1 MANLFKLWRCGYYVT
16 FYFRKSIWRLGGLF
30 LINEQAVFW
39 SRVLTELTLSFH
51 IIYATIGV
59 GIPLMIMIAQWVGI
73 KNNDE
78 HYILLAR
85 RWTRGF
91 VITVAVGVV
100 TGTAIG
106 LQLSLLW
113 PNFMQLA
120 GQVIALPLFMETFA
134 FFFEAIFLGIYLYTW
149 DRFDN
154 QKKHMLLLIPVA
166 IGASMSAV
174 FITIVNAFMNAPQ
187 GFEIVDG
194 QLVNI
199 QPLIAMFNPAMPTK
213 VAHVVVTAY
222 MTSAFVLASIAAYR
236 LLKGSDHVYHKKALY
251 LLMKLGLIFSIAAA
265 LIGDFS
271 GKYLAEYQPEKL
283 AAAEW
288 HFETEEG
295 ASLIL
300 FGIMNDGEVKYE
312 IRIPFALSILAH
324 SHPTAE
330 VIGLEEYPKD
340 EWPPLYIHYLFN
352 IMVFIGMFMT
362 LVSFLYV
369 AAVTRRWTFVKSK
382 WFGWVMVAGGPLSM
396 IAIEAGWWL
405 AEVGRQP
412 WILRGIMRTEHGA
425 TTSGSVDLM
434 FILFCILYI
443 VLGIGSVVVLNRMF
457 RSNPIEREIADRQ
470 SEKKGEIQ

>member
-1 MANLFKLWRCGYYVT
+1 MG
-16 FYFRKSIWRLGGLF
+16 
-30 LINEQAVFW
+30 NEETVFF

-73 KNNDE
+73 KKQDE

-113 PNFMQLA
+113 PNFMELA
-120 GQVIALPLFMETFA
+120 GNVIALPLFMETFA

-149 DRFDN
+149 DRFEN
-154 QKKHMLLLIPVA
+154 QKKHLLLLIPVA
-166 IGASMSAV
+166 IGASFSAI

-187 GFEIVDG
+187 GFDIVNG
-194 QLVNI
+194 QLVNVN
-199 QPLIAMFNPAMPTK
+199 PVLAMFTPAMPTK
-213 VAHVVVTAY
+213 VAHVLSTAY
-222 MTSAFVLASIAAYR
+222 MTSAFVLASIGAYR
-236 LLKGSDHVYHKKALY
+236 LLRGSNHIYHKKALM
-251 LLMKLGLIFSIAAA
+251 LTMKIGLIFSIATAV
-265 LIGDFS
+265 IGDFS

-295 ASLIL
+295 APLML
-300 FGIMNDGEVKYE
+300 YGVLDDGEVKYA
-312 IRIPFALSILAH
+312 IKIPYALSILAH
-324 SHPTAE
+324 SNPNAE
-330 VIGLEEYPKD
+330 VIGLDQFPED
-340 EWPPLYIHYLFN
+340 EIPPLYIHYLFDL
-352 IMVFIGMFMT
+352 MVTIGMWLTALSLFYVLGTWFKMRF
-362 LVSFLYV
+362 VS
-369 AAVTRRWTFVKSK
+369 AK
-382 WFGWVMVAGGPLSM
+382 WFRWLIVLGGPLSI

-412 WILRGIMRTEHGA
+412 WILRGIMRTEEAA
-425 TTSGSVDLM
+425 TSSGQVDLM
-434 FILFCILYI
+434 LLLFAGLYL
-443 VLGIGSVVVLNRMF
+443 VLGIGSFIVLTRMF
-457 RSNPIEREIADRQ
+457 RKNPVEQELADREL
-470 SEKKGEIQ
+470 EKEGELR

>member
-1 MANLFKLWRCGYYVT
+1 ME
-16 FYFRKSIWRLGGLF
+16 
-30 LINEQAVFW
+30 NESAVFF

-59 GIPLMIMIAQWVGI
+59 GVPLMIMIAQWVGI
-73 KNNDE
+73 KKNDE

-85 RWTRGF
+85 RWARGF

-120 GQVIALPLFMETFA
+120 GNVIALPLFMETFA

-149 DRFDN
+149 DRFEN
-154 QKKHMLLLIPVA
+154 QKKHLLLLIPVA

-187 GFEIVDG
+187 GFDVVDG

-199 QPLIAMFNPAMPTK
+199 QPILAMLNPAMPTK

-222 MTSAFVLASIAAYR
+222 MTAAFVLAAIAAFKM
-236 LLKGSDHVYHKKALY
+236 LKGSNHIYHKKALF
-251 LLMKLGLIFSIAAA
+251 LLMKVGLVFAIASAI
-265 LIGDFS
+265 IGDFS
-271 GKYLAEYQPEKL
+271 AKYLVEYQPEKL

-288 HFETEEG
+288 HFETEKN
-295 ASLIL
+295 APLVL
-300 FGIMNDGEVKYE
+300 FGVTDGEEVKYA
-312 IRIPFALSILAH
+312 IKVPYALSFLAH
-324 SHPTAE
+324 SNPTAE
-330 VIGLEEYPKD
+330 VIGLNEFPED
-340 EWPPLYIHYLFN
+340 ETPPLYIHYLFDT
-352 IMVFIGMFMT
+352 MVMIGMFMV
-362 LVSFLYV
+362 LVSAAYV
-369 AAVTRRWTFVKSK
+369 LGKIRGWSFVSTK
-382 WFGWVMVAGGPLSM
+382 WFRRVIVAGGPLSI

-412 WILRGIMRTEHGA
+412 WILRKYMKVAEAA
-425 TTSGSVDLM
+425 TTSDHVDIML
-434 FILFCILYI
+434 ILFCGLYI
-443 VLGIGSVVVLNRMF
+443 ILGVGSVVVLRRMF
-457 RSNPIEREIADRQ
+457 RHNPIEQEIEDRKA
-470 SEKKGEIQ
+470 EKGGDFS

>member
-1 MANLFKLWRCGYYVT
+1 MG
-16 FYFRKSIWRLGGLF
+16 
-30 LINEQAVFW
+30 NEESVFF

-59 GIPLMIMIAQWVGI
+59 GIPLMIMVAQWVGI
-73 KNNDE
+73 KKQDE

-113 PNFMQLA
+113 PNFMELA
-120 GQVIALPLFMETFA
+120 GNVIALPLFMETFA

-149 DRFDN
+149 DRFEN

-166 IGASMSAV
+166 IGASFSAI

-187 GFEIVDG
+187 GFDIVNG

-199 QPLIAMFNPAMPTK
+199 NPILAMFTPAMPTK
-213 VAHVVVTAY
+213 VAHVLSTAY
-222 MTSAFVLASIAAYR
+222 MTSAFVLASIGAFR
-236 LLKGSDHVYHKKALY
+236 LLKGSNHIYHKKAM
-251 LLMKLGLIFSIAAA
+251 LLTMKIGLIFSIATAV
-265 LIGDFS
+265 IGDFS

-295 ASLIL
+295 APLML
-300 FGIMNDGEVKYE
+300 YGVLDDGEVKYA
-312 IRIPFALSILAH
+312 IKIPYALSILAH
-324 SHPTAE
+324 SNPNAE
-330 VIGLEEYPKD
+330 VIGLDQFPED
-340 EWPPLYIHYLFN
+340 EIPPLYIHYLFDL
-352 IMVFIGMFMT
+352 MVTIGMWMT
-362 LVSFLYV
+362 ALSLFYVLGTWFKMSFVS
-369 AAVTRRWTFVKSK
+369 SK
-382 WFGWVMVAGGPLSM
+382 WFRWLIVLGGPLSI
-396 IAIEAGWWL
+396 IAIEAGWWF

-412 WILRGIMRTEHGA
+412 WILRGIMRTEDAA
-425 TTSGSVDLM
+425 TSSGQVDLM
-434 FILFCILYI
+434 LLLFAGLYLVLAIGSII
-443 VLGIGSVVVLNRMF
+443 VLTRMF
-457 RSNPIEREIADRQ
+457 RKNPVEQELSDREL
-470 SEKKGEIQ
+470 EKEGELR